1 MPEKPELKTMKV
13 RLPKSLAERTDRLAA
28 HAGLTGAQ
36 MIQAIV
42 TLDLYRTG
50 WLHDEMNPPKETSEP
65 IPSPEPQA

>member
-1 MPEKPELKTMKV
+1 
-13 RLPKSLAERTDRLAA
+13 
-28 HAGLTGAQ
+28 

-50 WLHDEMNPPKETSEP
+50 WLHDEMNPPKETTEP